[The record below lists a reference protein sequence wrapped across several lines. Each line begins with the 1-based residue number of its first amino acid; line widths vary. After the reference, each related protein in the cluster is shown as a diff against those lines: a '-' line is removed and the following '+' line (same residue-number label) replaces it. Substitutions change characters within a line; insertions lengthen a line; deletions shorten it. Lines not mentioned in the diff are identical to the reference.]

1 MHEVSLVN
9 CMWIRVQLGSGNR
22 GEILKALGFRN
33 RCPKPLK
40 HFIIRQGINI
50 FALLKAVGFSC
61 GKYLESPLT
70 NPQPIRRLLMSSL
83 EGYFPLQLRS

>member
-9 CMWIRVQLGSGNR
+9 GMWIRVQLGSGNH
-22 GEILKALGFRN
+22 GEILKALEFRN

-50 FALLKAVGFSC
+50 FALLKAVGFSW
-61 GKYLESPLT
+61 GSILKVHSLTRNPL
-70 NPQPIRRLLMSSL
+70 
-83 EGYFPLQLRS
+83 GDC